1 MHKAKLNRCNQ
12 TVLNHLH
19 LAHQQAAAF
28 SRKTGIDPSDLSQVG
43 MIGLIKASRR
53 YEKEN
58 LIPFEVFARPHIR
71 GAILHYLR
79 DSVALVRLPRRIE
92 EEAIRLSRLEADSIN
107 SSQKWI
113 LTLYR
118 NKNRWQQLQPE
129 DLNDDQQTSCRDDHD
144 KESRVM
150 EALRRLPKI
159 ERQSVIKT
167 VLEGMSLR
175 QAAEHFGV
183 SAMTVQRRVK
193 RGLKSMATTI
203 GEINPSLDDRV
214 PSGFEALQW
223 KR

>member
-79 DSVALVRLPRRIE
+79 DSVARF
-92 EEAIRLSRLEADSIN
+92 A
-107 SSQKWI
+107 
-113 LTLYR
+113 
-118 NKNRWQQLQPE
+118 
-129 DLNDDQQTSCRDDHD
+129 CRD
-144 KESRVM
+144 E
-150 EALRRLPKI
+150 
-159 ERQSVIKT
+159 
-167 VLEGMSLR
+167 
-175 QAAEHFGV
+175 
-183 SAMTVQRRVK
+183 
-193 RGLKSMATTI
+193 LKKKQFDYL
-203 GEINPSLDDRV
+203 G
-214 PSGFEALQW
+214 
-223 KR
+223 

>member
-1 MHKAKLNRCNQ
+1 
-12 TVLNHLH
+12 
-19 LAHQQAAAF
+19 
-28 SRKTGIDPSDLSQVG
+28 

-107 SSQKWI
+107 PSQKWI

-129 DLNDDQQTSCRDDHD
+129 DLNDDQQTACRDDHD
-144 KESRVM
+144 KKSRVM

-175 QAAEHFGV
+175 QIAEHFGV
-183 SAMTVQRRVK
+183 SAMTVQGRVK

-203 GEINPSLDDRV
+203 REINPSLDDRV